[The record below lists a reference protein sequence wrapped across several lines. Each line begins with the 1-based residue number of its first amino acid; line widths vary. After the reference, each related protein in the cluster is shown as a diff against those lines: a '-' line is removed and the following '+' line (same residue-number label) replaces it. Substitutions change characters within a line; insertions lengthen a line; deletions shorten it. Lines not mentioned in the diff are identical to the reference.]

1 MSGVETNLASIA
13 EEYSEIST
21 SLHQLLDNLEG
32 TIETIQTTFDEGQ
45 VPEVDA
51 LVTTYYELEGDLEE
65 FDREVEKLVNL
76 LEGEYDPDSIDE
88 IEKIE
93 RTSETLVQSLT
104 EFGDRCEELATT
116 FSANGLENQAAAF
129 RELASSVNNLPGT
142 IRESLFDNNLV
153 LSIKAEQFPEE
164 FRGEVDELVEEL
176 ESAPAEQRQN
186 TYGALVMIAN
196 KDPAAVAPYEDQLIE
211 RLTEEPPEAQQNLLT
226 ILTLTAR
233 AGSDNDVAKEQ
244 ALNLLNEL
252 NPALSVKAATL
263 LTEQPLTTNEADQIV
278 TRMKALL
285 DESTN
290 QSVRVNSTFVM
301 YTLATSHP
309 EVIRD
314 YASDIAS
321 LLNDQIPGVVENTIG
336 TLRKLGCAE
345 HADRISEIRAHS
357 DDPEVRAEAEEA
369 LQQFDTT
376 N

>member
-1 MSGVETNLASIA
+1 
-13 EEYSEIST
+13 
-21 SLHQLLDNLEG
+21 
-32 TIETIQTTFDEGQ
+32 
-45 VPEVDA
+45 
-51 LVTTYYELEGDLEE
+51 
-65 FDREVEKLVNL
+65 VNI

-104 EFGDRCEELATT
+104 EFGDRCEQLATI
-116 FSANGLENQAAAF
+116 FSANGFENQATAF
-129 RELASSVNNLPGT
+129 TELASSVNNLPEA
-142 IRESLFDNNLV
+142 IRESLSDNNLV

-164 FRGEVDELVEEL
+164 LRGEVGTLVEEL

-211 RLTEEPPEAQQNLLT
+211 RLTDEHPEAQQNLLT

-233 AGSDNDVAKEQ
+233 AGSDNNVAKEE
-244 ALNLLNEL
+244 ALNLLDGL
-252 NPALSVKAATL
+252 NPALSIKAATL
-263 LTEQPLTTNEADQIV
+263 LAEQPLTTNEADRIT
-278 TRMKALL
+278 TRMIALL

-290 QSVRVNSTFVM
+290 QTVRINSTFVL

-309 EVIRD
+309 EVISD

-321 LLNDQIPGVVENTIG
+321 LLNDQTPGVVENTIG
-336 TLRKLGCAE
+336 TLGKLGCTE
-345 HADRISEIRAHS
+345 YADRISEVRANS
-357 DDPEVRAEAEEA
+357 DDPEVRAEAEET
-369 LQQFDTT
+369 LQQFETT